1 MDTNTVLRVAAKALI
16 INDEGRVLIVREAAT
31 YGDGTQIGR
40 YGLPG
45 GRIEIGE
52 SYLDGL
58 KRECMEEV
66 GLEIEPLYPVFV
78 GEWRPTIKGTPHQII
93 AVFMACKT
101 GSTET
106 RLSDEHDEAI
116 WIDPAARA
124 DYDLMDPDWEVIDA
138 YLERQ

>member
-16 INDEGRVLIVREAAT
+16 INDEGQVLIVREAPT
-31 YGDGTQIGR
+31 YGEGTQIGR

-66 GLEIEPLYPVFV
+66 GLEVEPLYPVFV
-78 GEWRPTIKGTPHQII
+78 GEWHPTIKGVPHQII
-93 AVFMACKT
+93 AVFMACKA
-101 GSTET
+101 STTEA
-106 RLSDEHDEAI
+106 RVSEEHDEAV
-116 WIDPAARA
+116 WIDPAKRA